1 MRVLRPAGH
10 GHAHADRY
18 HHEQSDRQPDQ
29 QAPHHRIITSDC
41 RQELTPPVPATSA
54 ICLLASE
61 VEPLSKTGGLADV
74 AGALTKYLHGAGHDV
89 RTFTPCYA
97 SIDRAACKAQPV
109 AGVAQVPVSV
119 GPHAYVFS
127 LLRAELPGGAPVYL
141 IDCPALYAR
150 TSLYTSEPD
159 EHLRFLALTRAA
171 LTACQRLAWAP
182 QIVHCNDW
190 HTAFAPLFLRTSFAA
205 DPLFAGT
212 RSVLT
217 IHNIGYQGIFAATQ
231 VADLGL
237 TPAQQHL
244 LHQDDLR
251 AGSINALRHG
261 ILYADAITTVS
272 PTHAREICT
281 DEYGM
286 GLQDSLRVRAAAGAV
301 SGILNGVDYDDWDP
315 ARDRYLPVHYSADD
329 PRGKAELK
337 RELLHDQ
344 RLEESPRTPLVGLV
358 SRLAVQKGIEL
369 MFTALPKLLAARPFN
384 FVALGNGEPLY
395 EEFLTGL
402 TRRFPGRVAFTCGYD
417 EELAHWIEAGAD
429 MFLMPSRYEPC
440 GLNQM
445 YSLRYG
451 TVPIVRRT
459 GGLADSVEHYDP
471 KSGRGTGVVFNDF
484 DSPALEWALGTAL
497 DLYAKPQ
504 HWRRLMDNGM
514 RRDFSWQRQGSLYVE
529 LYAGLTAA

>member
-29 QAPHHRIITSDC
+29 QAPHHHIITSDC

-109 AGVAQVPVSV
+109 AGVSQVPVSV

-329 PRGKAELK
+329 PRGKNELK

-369 MFTALPKLLAARPFN
+369 MFTALPKLLAARLSGFAE
-384 FVALGNGEPLY
+384 VALGSIGPQLRHRYLSLNSPVFGSDDE
-395 EEFLTGL
+395 
-402 TRRFPGRVAFTCGYD
+402 RRVCAIGR
-417 EELAHWIEAGAD
+417 LARRACARRVGAVL
-429 MFLMPSRYEPC
+429 FA
-440 GLNQM
+440 
-445 YSLRYG
+445 SLFG
-451 TVPIVRRT
+451 FH
-459 GGLADSVEHYDP
+459 A
-471 KSGRGTGVVFNDF
+471 
-484 DSPALEWALGTAL
+484 AL
-497 DLYAKPQ
+497 
-504 HWRRLMDNGM
+504 
-514 RRDFSWQRQGSLYVE
+514 QRVHQIDDV
-529 LYAGLTAA
+529 AGLGLFQLRDRLAGVLGLDQARPTHPRSDPRTCPARSAPSCF